1 MNTTTIIV
9 GVVLLAI
16 SIIPVLIL
24 NKYGNGNKHDEE
36 K

>member
-9 GVVLLAI
+9 AVVLLALG
-16 SIIPVLIL
+16 IIPVLIM
-24 NKYGNGNKHDEE
+24 NKYGKGNKHDEE

>member
-9 GVVLLAI
+9 GVVLLALG
-16 SIIPVLIL
+16 IIPVLIL
-24 NKYGNGNKHDEE
+24 NKYGKGNKHDEE

>member
-24 NKYGNGNKHDEE
+24 NKYGKGNKHEE
-36 K
+36 KK

>member
-9 GVVLLAI
+9 AVVLLALGI
-16 SIIPVLIL
+16 VPILIL
-24 NKYGNGNKHDEE
+24 NKYGKGNKKDEE

>member
-1 MNTTTIIV
+1 MNATTIIV

-16 SIIPVLIL
+16 SIIPILIL
-24 NKYGNGNKHDEE
+24 NKYGKGNKKDEE

>member
-1 MNTTTIIV
+1 MNKTTIIV

-16 SIIPVLIL
+16 SIIPILIL
-24 NKYGNGNKHDEE
+24 NKYGKVNKHDEE

>member
-1 MNTTTIIV
+1 MNATTIIV

-24 NKYGNGNKHDEE
+24 NKYGKGNKKDEE

>member
-16 SIIPVLIL
+16 CIIPVLIL
-24 NKYGNGNKHDEE
+24 NKYGKGNKKDEE

>member
-16 SIIPVLIL
+16 SIIPILIL
-24 NKYGNGNKHDEE
+24 NKYGKGNKQDE
-36 K
+36 KK

>member
-9 GVVLLAI
+9 GVVMLAI

-24 NKYGNGNKHDEE
+24 NKYGKGNKHDDA

>member
-9 GVVLLAI
+9 GVVLLALG
-16 SIIPVLIL
+16 IIPVLIL
-24 NKYGNGNKHDEE
+24 NKYGKGNKHDDA

>member
-16 SIIPVLIL
+16 CIIPVLIL
-24 NKYGNGNKHDEE
+24 NKYGKGDKHDDA

>member
-1 MNTTTIIV
+1 MNITTIIV

-16 SIIPVLIL
+16 CIIPVLIL
-24 NKYGNGNKHDEE
+24 NKYGKGNKHDEE

>member
-9 GVVLLAI
+9 GVVLLVI
-16 SIIPVLIL
+16 CIIPVLIL
-24 NKYGNGNKHDEE
+24 NKYGKGNKHDEE

>member
-16 SIIPVLIL
+16 SIIPILIL
-24 NKYGNGNKHDEE
+24 NKYGKGNKHDDA